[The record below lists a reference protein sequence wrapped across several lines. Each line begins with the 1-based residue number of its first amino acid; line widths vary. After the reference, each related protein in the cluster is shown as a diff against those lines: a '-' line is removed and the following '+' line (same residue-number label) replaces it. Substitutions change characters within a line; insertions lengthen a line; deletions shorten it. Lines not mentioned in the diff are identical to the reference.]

1 MEPDPYWQSD
11 APAAGMPSTNYAPPG
26 AAADEG
32 SRPGLVATGFRVIN
46 VGLCAMMAATGVLS
60 LMGFGSVNENQL
72 SGAVLSLYLLL
83 FSATWRAA
91 ASPPRSPPP
100 DVSFR
105 PSATPPPRA
114 SAPRA
119 GASAP
124 RAGASAPPEDASGRG
139 RAPRRFSF
147 EASQV
152 RPCDAVVV
160 QLKRNFGFL
169 FHPLGKSSFIIF
181 CAFLNFGVQA
191 STLGLATGILCIADG
206 VLLILLYLK
215 WPHLYPG

>member
-83 FSATWRAA
+83 FSATW
-91 ASPPRSPPP
+91 
-100 DVSFR
+100 
-105 PSATPPPRA
+105 
-114 SAPRA
+114 
-119 GASAP
+119 
-124 RAGASAPPEDASGRG
+124 
-139 RAPRRFSF
+139 FSF